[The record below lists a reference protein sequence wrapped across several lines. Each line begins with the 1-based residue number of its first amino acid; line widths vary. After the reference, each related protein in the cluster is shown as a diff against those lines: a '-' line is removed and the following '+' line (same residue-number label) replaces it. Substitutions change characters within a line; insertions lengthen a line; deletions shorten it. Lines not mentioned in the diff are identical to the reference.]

1 MSKVTSIPQL
11 RFPEFSG
18 EWKEKKL
25 SDVAEIVGGGTPP
38 TAVEKY
44 WGGDIQWFT
53 PTEIKNKYI
62 VNSKRT
68 ITQVGLD
75 TSSAR
80 LLPKGTLLFSSRAT
94 VGEIGIAVQECTTNQ
109 GFQSFIVN
117 KDNDSEFLY
126 NWIIKNKKEFIR
138 RASGSTF
145 LEIGKSEI
153 KKIKSNIPLL
163 SEQQK
168 IAAFLTAV
176 DNKIEQ
182 LSKKQALLGEYKK
195 GLMQQIFSQAIR
207 FHSKGTS
214 SQAQGEIDDTPG
226 QPLLPNG
233 NSPSGS
239 DFPDWEEKK
248 LGDITDLITKG
259 TTPTSVGYNFTTEG
273 INFIKVESIKNFK
286 IDIGSVPKISEE
298 CHHHLKRSQLKNN
311 DIVFSIAG
319 TLGRTAIVKNKD
331 LPANTNQALS
341 IIRLNRSQ
349 HILFVHYLLNL
360 ESIDK
365 YIHRML
371 SVGAQPNLSLQQVG
385 DIQLQLPSLLEQSK
399 ITNFLSSIDNKIEQV
414 GKQLDESKQFKK
426 ALLQQMFI

>member
-1 MSKVTSIPQL
+1 MENGKLKMENATTRSTVNSQLSIPQL

-18 EWKEKKL
+18 EWEEKKL
-25 SDVAEIVGGGTPP
+25 GDVAEIVGGGTPP

-62 VNSKRT
+62 TNSKRT

-94 VGEIGIAVQECTTNQ
+94 VGEVGIAVQECTTNQ

-117 KDNDSEFLY
+117 KNNKPEFLY

-153 KKIKSNIPLL
+153 KKIKLNLPTKP
-163 SEQQK
+163 EQQK

-182 LSKKQALLGEYKK
+182 LSKKQELLGEYKK

-207 FHSKGTS
+207 FK
-214 SQAQGEIDDTPG
+214 DDD
-226 QPLLPNG
+226 
-233 NSPSGS
+233 GS
-239 DFPDWEEKK
+239 DFPDWEENK
-248 LGDITDLITKG
+248 LSDVSDCLDNRRQPLNGAERNQMKGDIPYYGANGIVDYVNDYIFDEELVLLAEDGGNFNDFSSKPIAQKINGKAWVNNHAHILKARGVITTDFLFYSLVHKDIRRYI
-259 TTPTSVGYNFTTEG
+259 VGG
-273 INFIKVESIKNFK
+273 
-286 IDIGSVPKISEE
+286 
-298 CHHHLKRSQLKNN
+298 
-311 DIVFSIAG
+311 
-319 TLGRTAIVKNKD
+319 GRAKLNKSD
-331 LPANTNQALS
+331 LLS
-341 IIRLNRSQ
+341 IRI
-349 HILFVHYLLNL
+349 I
-360 ESIDK
+360 
-365 YIHRML
+365 
-371 SVGAQPNLSLQQVG
+371 
-385 DIQLQLPSLLEQSK
+385 LPSLEEQSK
-399 ITNFLSSIDNKIEQV
+399 IVNFLFSIDNKIEQV
-414 GKQLDESKQFKK
+414 GEQLGESKQFKK
-426 ALLQQMFI
+426 ALLQQMFV

>member
-182 LSKKQALLGEYKK
+182 LIKKQELLGEYKK

-207 FHSKGTS
+207 FK
-214 SQAQGEIDDTPG
+214 ADDG
-226 QPLLPNG
+226 G
-233 NSPSGS
+233 
-239 DFPDWEEKK
+239 DYPDWEELK
-248 LGDITDLITKG
+248 LGEVARFRRGSFPQPYGNPEWYDDEDGKPFVQVYDVAGNMRLKSTTKRKISVLAQSSSVFVPKGNVVLTIQGSIGRIALTQYDAYVDRTLLIFTGYIKEVNKQFFIYVIYLLFEIEKIKAPGGTIKTITKEAL
-259 TTPTSVGYNFTTEG
+259 TS
-273 INFIKVESIKNFK
+273 FK
-286 IDIGSVPKISEE
+286 
-298 CHHHLKRSQLKNN
+298 L
-311 DIVFSIAG
+311 
-319 TLGRTAIVKNKD
+319 D
-331 LPANTNQALS
+331 LPC
-341 IIRLNRSQ
+341 
-349 HILFVHYLLNL
+349 F
-360 ESIDK
+360 D
-365 YIHRML
+365 
-371 SVGAQPNLSLQQVG
+371 
-385 DIQLQLPSLLEQSK
+385 EQTK
-399 ITNFLSSIDNKIEQV
+399 IANFLSSIDNKIEQV

-426 ALLQQMFI
+426 ALLQQMFV